1 MATKLKKDGN
11 KTQKRRQIKPKKTP
25 NKIKKDGN
33 KNDRRS

>member
-1 MATKLKKDGN
+1 MPYKLKKDGN
-11 KTQKRRQIKPKKTP
+11 KTQKRRQQNSKKTP